1 MARYRMEDN
10 TVLDTE
16 NATQSWDEDTR
27 WDGNNHIS
35 VATGGQWTHE
45 TLYRSKKGRYY
56 VEHSSQWQGS
66 IPSAEWVS
74 KRNAASWLLAND
86 HAVPEDLVAEAEQVA
101 E

>member
-10 TVLDTE
+10 TVLDTD
-16 NATQSWDEDTR
+16 NATQSWNEDTR
-27 WDGNNHIS
+27 WDGNNRIS

-56 VEHSSQWQGS
+56 IEHSSQWQGS
-66 IPSAEWVS
+66 TPSAEWIS
-74 KRNAASWLLAND
+74 KRNAASWLLANG
-86 HAVPEDLVAEAEQVA
+86 HEVPAELEAEAEQVS